1 MKFDGSFFI
10 GLIVGALLVFIL
22 VKVFG
27 KQTSHYDIQDFPAS
41 MSAEEAATLLK
52 TQTTDIG
59 TELAQKLNSGM
70 SANASKDDLI
80 KLTWSYA
87 DMSNQLN
94 KNYSAYKIRTMNTM
108 TPGSQTQAPAP
119 KS

>member
-1 MKFDGSFFI
+1 MKFDESFFI

-59 TELAQKLNSGM
+59 AELAQKLNSGM
-70 SANASKDDLI
+70 SANMSKEDMI
-80 KLTWSYA
+80 KFTWQYA
-87 DMSNQLN
+87 DAANELN
-94 KNYSAYKIRTMNTM
+94 KKYAAYRIMN
-108 TPGSQTQAPAP
+108 APAP
-119 KS
+119 DAQSQAQAPKS